1 VRLVAVVASGVLA
14 ATTAGCSSSPD
25 RGGASVTTRVTA
37 PASTSAALPPDVGPE
52 AWAGARARAVQAL
65 AERRAAAAT
74 RGDRAAWLA
83 DLEPGDPRLRAAQT
97 AVLSRMVAMRAGDV
111 AVAAVRERSAPVPA
125 PRGTKVDWDVRV
137 TSTYRLQGFDTA
149 PRTFDLDLTVRADP
163 ADPAGVTVVA
173 TLPADRPQPWD
184 LAGLVVRR
192 TDRALV
198 LGVGSATRMAEVQ
211 RRAVAAGARVAAV
224 WGRSRPAVWVAP
236 ATDADAARLLGR
248 QVSDLE
254 GVAAAT
260 DGPLVAGSPAG
271 ADRIVVVPGPWD
283 SLRPAGRDVVMTHEL
298 THATVRS
305 STTRP
310 VPLWLS
316 EGFAELVGYR
326 AVDLPEATAVAP
338 ALDAVR
344 ADGLPQSLPADTAF
358 DPSTGRLPVAYG
370 QSLLVLRTLADR
382 YGTAGVVRFYRA
394 AAGGLAVP
402 TDLVGDPE
410 AVADRALRAE
420 LRTDR
425 AALVRAWQARL
436 RALLRQG

>member
-1 VRLVAVVASGVLA
+1 MRLVAVVASGVLA
-14 ATTAGCSSSPD
+14 ATAAACSSSTD
-25 RGGASVTTRVTA
+25 VGGAVPTTRVTR
-37 PASTSAALPPDVGPE
+37 PASASVTGAADVAPE

-65 AERRAAAAT
+65 AERRAAAAGD
-74 RGDRAAWLA
+74 GDRAAWLA
-83 DLEPGDPRLRAAQT
+83 DLAAGDPRLRAAQT
-97 AVLSRMVAMRAGDV
+97 AVLGRMVAMRVGDV

-125 PRGTKVDWDVRV
+125 PRGTRVDWDVRV
-137 TSTYRLQGFDTA
+137 TSTYRLEGFDTA

-173 TLPADRPQPWD
+173 SRPADRPQPWD

-198 LGVGSATRMAEVQ
+198 LAVGSAGRVAEVQ

-248 QVSDLE
+248 QVDDLE

-260 DGPLVAGSPAG
+260 DGPIVAGRPAG

-326 AVDLPEATAVAP
+326 AVDLPEATVVAP
-338 ALDAVR
+338 ALDAAR
-344 ADGLPQSLPADTAF
+344 ADGLPQDLPADSAF

-370 QSLLVLRTLADR
+370 ESLLVLRTLADR
-382 YGTAGVVRFYRA
+382 YGTAAVVRFYRA

-402 TDLVGDPE
+402 ADVVGDPD

-420 LRTDR
+420 LETDR
-425 AALVRAWQARL
+425 ATLVRSWQARL
-436 RALLRQG
+436 RALLRSG

>member
-1 VRLVAVVASGVLA
+1 MVASGVLVA
-14 ATTAGCSSSPD
+14 TAAACSLSPDPGAVATTRATSP
-25 RGGASVTTRVTA
+25 
-37 PASTSAALPPDVGPE
+37 TSAVASDTAAAEVAPD
-52 AWAGARARAVQAL
+52 AWAGARARAVQAV
-65 AERRAAAAT
+65 AERRAAAAG

-83 DLEPGDPRLRAAQT
+83 DLEAGDAGLRASQT
-97 AVLSRMVAMRAGDV
+97 AILRSMVAMRARDV
-111 AVAAVRERSAPVPA
+111 TVAAVRERSAPVPA
-125 PRGTKVDWDVRV
+125 ARGTKVDWDVRV
-137 TSTYRLQGFDTA
+137 TSTYRLEGFDTA

-163 ADPAGVTVVA
+163 ADPAAVTVVA
-173 TLPADRPQPWD
+173 SRPADRPQPWD

-198 LGVGSATRMAEVQ
+198 LAVGSAGRVAEVQ
-211 RRAVAAGARVAAV
+211 RRAVAAGARIAAV

-248 QVSDLE
+248 QAGDLE

-283 SLRPAGRDVVMTHEL
+283 SLQPAGRDVVMTHEL

-326 AVDLPEATAVAP
+326 AVDLPEATVVAP
-338 ALDAVR
+338 ALDAAR
-344 ADGLPQSLPADTAF
+344 TDGLPQGLPAAPAF
-358 DPSTGRLPVAYG
+358 DPVTGRLPVAYG
-370 QSLLVLRTLADR
+370 ESLLVLRTLADR
-382 YGTAGVVRFYRA
+382 YGTAAVVRFYRA
-394 AAGGLAVP
+394 AAGGLSVP
-402 TDLVGDPE
+402 ADVAGDPD

-420 LRTDR
+420 LGTDR
-425 AALVRAWQARL
+425 AALVRWWQARL
-436 RALLRQG
+436 RTLLRQG